1 METKMSKRKHRQ
13 YTPEEKV
20 AILRLHLLENKPISE
35 ICEENRLQP
44 SVYYRWQKQFFEQGT
59 AAFRSANS
67 EKTQMSRLKQQVA
80 TLQGKLQMK
89 NEVLSELMEEHV
101 LLKKK
106 IGGY

>member
-1 METKMSKRKHRQ
+1 MSKKKHRQ
-13 YTPEEKV
+13 YTPDEKV
-20 AILRLHLLENKPISE
+20 ALLRQHLLEGKTISE
-35 ICEENRLQP
+35 VCEANQLQP

-59 AAFRSANS
+59 AAFHSANS
-67 EKTQMSRLKQQVA
+67 EKTQVSKLKQQVA
-80 TLQGKLQMK
+80 TLKGKLQIK